1 MFNELQ
7 NGLDSKVKEIATKN
21 VIKKLNKQNI
31 NIDNID
37 YTKFLELVE
46 LELAILKSDGK
57 KVGSGI
63 AVGIG
68 ISILTGGL
76 L

>member
-1 MFNELQ
+1 MFTKLQTEL
-7 NGLDSKVKEIATKN
+7 DERVKEIATKN
-21 VIKKLNKQNI
+21 IIKKLEKQNI
-31 NIDNID
+31 NKQDINIE
-37 YTKFLELVE
+37 KFNELVHQE
-46 LELAILKSDGK
+46 IGILKSDGK

>member
-1 MFNELQ
+1 MFNQIQNELD
-7 NGLDSKVKEIATKN
+7 NKVKDIATKN
-21 VIKKLNKQNI
+21 VVKKLKKQNI
-31 NIDNID
+31 DMDNLED
-37 YTKFLELVE
+37 NEFNELVE

-76 L
+76 F

>member
-1 MFNELQ
+1 MFNEIQ
-7 NGLDSKVKEIATKN
+7 NELDNKVKEIATKN
-21 VIKKLNKQNI
+21 AIKKLKKQNI
-31 NIDNID
+31 DIDNLED
-37 YTKFLELVE
+37 EEFNELVE
-46 LELAILKSDGK
+46 LELDILKSDGK

-76 L
+76 F